1 MKKNKMMR
9 IASVLLVMT
18 LISTCAI
25 SGTFAKYVKKVR
37 GEDSARVAKWG
48 VVLTVSAGEAFA
60 TQYETHDDTYEG
72 EYSVIAF
79 NAEDKLV
86 APGTSSKDKDVDGD
100 LVATVM
106 GTPEVA
112 TRYTLKI
119 EGLKDV
125 LLPKKNGLTDY
136 TELKLV
142 DGEYAYG
149 TFDNSADYTPVKW
162 NLTVSNSNGKTVDL
176 VTVAKQVNPNFNGIG
191 FSFTEAKALVNNQ
204 NAMNTLLPILEGM
217 ASGASNAQVVVNDDG
232 SIEISMDFDPN
243 TEMDYTFTLSWAW
256 DFDDDGAGT
265 YDKQDTLLG
274 NIAAG
279 VATVEGASTEIA
291 AKLTATATQID

>member
-25 SGTFAKYVKKVR
+25 SGTFAKYVTKVS

-191 FSFTEAKALVNNQ
+191 FSFTEAKA
-204 NAMNTLLPILEGM
+204 
-217 ASGASNAQVVVNDDG
+217 
-232 SIEISMDFDPN
+232 F
-243 TEMDYTFTLSWAW
+243 
-256 DFDDDGAGT
+256 
-265 YDKQDTLLG
+265 
-274 NIAAG
+274 
-279 VATVEGASTEIA
+279 STRSV
-291 AKLTATATQID
+291 